1 MKDVTTNQL
10 FIMTTKL
17 NPLDSLLIDDAAT
30 DLEQLAALV
39 GPFIRI
45 VKDSKEFEFLPAFS
59 KLDNNPKVEILLAA
73 SKARAL
79 LFDDVDG
86 LTPSEMITAQVMT
99 EGSTKSAIKT
109 LFDGRK
115 IKKGKGGKKYV
126 LPPYR
131 IHELLEK
138 FTSIK

>member
-1 MKDVTTNQL
+1 
-10 FIMTTKL
+10 MTTKI
-17 NPLDSLLIDDAAT
+17 NPLDSLLTDDAVT
-30 DLEQLAALV
+30 DREQLAALV
-39 GPFIRI
+39 GPFIKI
-45 VKDSKEFEFLPAFS
+45 VKNSKEFEFLPAFS
-59 KLDNNPKVEILLAA
+59 KLDNNSKVEILLAA

-79 LFDDVDG
+79 LFDKIDG
-86 LTPSEMITAQVMT
+86 LTPSEVITTRVMT

-115 IKKGKGGKKYV
+115 IKKGRDGKKYV

-138 FTSIK
+138 FTNTK